1 LDGVNGLLTVLV
13 FLPLA
18 VAVGIL
24 LLAKNDK
31 QVKIA
36 AGAAALAQLV
46 LSIVVFAAYNR
57 DEGGVQLVDRVTNWI
72 PIGSFKVEY
81 FLGVDGLSAPMVLL
95 TGLLGMA
102 AIYASWGIKHRVKE
116 YFVWLLIL
124 QTAVLGV
131 FTALDFLLFFLF
143 WELELV
149 PMFFLIS
156 TWGSGRK
163 EYSAMKF
170 LIFTFLG
177 SAFMLVGIVVLFV
190 STGTFDMTVLPERI
204 AEGAHLALP
213 IGAIFGLLFVGFA
226 VKLPVWPFHT
236 WLPDAHTDAPTAVSV
251 MLAGVLLKMGGYGMI
266 RVTAAMMPDTM
277 ADLSWLLATAGVIN
291 VIYGAVVTM
300 RQTDL
305 KRLVAFSSISHMG
318 YVLIGLAAIAGATA
332 DTRAVGLTGASM
344 QMFTHGTITGLM
356 FLMVGLVYDRAH
368 TRYIPDLGGLAH
380 KMPLIAVGFLIA
392 GLASLGLPGTSGF
405 AAEMLLF
412 LGAFP
417 VWGWHTALA
426 VFGVVIT
433 AGYILWMI
441 QRAMFGPKIERW
453 ADLPDAN
460 RWDLVPVVLLAATIF
475 VFGIYPAFITDVFAI
490 GVEPIANSVSS
501 VAEGI
506 SR

>member
-1 LDGVNGLLTVLV
+1 MDGINGLLTVLV

-356 FLMVGLVYDRAH
+356 FLMVGLIYDRAH

-405 AAEMLLF
+405 AAEILLF

-433 AGYILWMI
+433 AGYILWMV
-441 QRAMFGPKIERW
+441 QRVLFGPKIERW
-453 ADLPDAN
+453 ANLSDAN

-501 VAEGI
+501 VAEVI

>member
-1 LDGVNGLLTVLV
+1 MDGVNGLLTVLV

-356 FLMVGLVYDRAH
+356 FLMVGLIYDRAH

-405 AAEMLLF
+405 AAEILLF

-433 AGYILWMI
+433 AGYILWMV
-441 QRAMFGPKIERW
+441 QRVLFGPKIERW
-453 ADLPDAN
+453 ANLSDAN

-501 VAEGI
+501 VAEVI

>member
-1 LDGVNGLLTVLV
+1 MI
-13 FLPLA
+13 LPLA

-356 FLMVGLVYDRAH
+356 FLMVGLIYDRAH

-405 AAEMLLF
+405 AAEILLF

-433 AGYILWMI
+433 AGYILWMV
-441 QRAMFGPKIERW
+441 QRVLFGPKIERW
-453 ADLPDAN
+453 ANLSDAN

-501 VAEGI
+501 VAEVI

>member
-1 LDGVNGLLTVLV
+1 MNDTTGLLTAVV

-18 VAVGIL
+18 VAAAIV
-24 LLAKNDK
+24 LLAKNDR
-31 QVKIA
+31 QVKLAAAA
-36 AGAAALAQLV
+36 AGLAQLV
-46 LSIVVFAAYNR
+46 LSIFVFVNYDR
-57 DEGGVQLVDRVTNWI
+57 DLGGVQMVDRITDWI
-72 PIGSFKVEY
+72 PLTSFKVEY

-190 STGTFDMTVLPERI
+190 STGTFDMTALPERI
-204 AEGAHLALP
+204 AEGVHLALP

-266 RVTAAMMPDTM
+266 RVTAAMMPETM
-277 ADLSWLLATAGVIN
+277 ADLSWLLAGAGVIN
-291 VIYGAVVTM
+291 VLYGAVVTM

-318 YVLIGLAAIAGATA
+318 YVLIGLAAIAAA
-332 DTRAVGLTGASM
+332 SSDTRAVGLTGASM

-392 GLASLGLPGTSGF
+392 GFASLGLPGTSGF
-405 AAEMLLF
+405 AAEILVF

-441 QRAMFGPKIERW
+441 QRTMFGPRLERW
-453 ADLPDAN
+453 SKLPDAT
-460 RWDLVPVVLLAATIF
+460 RLDLIPVVLLVAAIF
-475 VFGIYPAFITDVFAI
+475 VFGIYPAFISDVFSV
-490 GVEPIANSVSS
+490 GVEPIANSVRS
-501 VAEGI
+501 VAEVI